1 MSGSEVV
8 PQTLCLDKKAT
19 EDFSHSHVICAGEW
33 VTGSISG
40 CENVLN
46 QEIQHISEMT
56 EMVHIINAILQAT
69 LHSCSNQNALSN

>member
-1 MSGSEVV
+1 M
-8 PQTLCLDKKAT
+8 
-19 EDFSHSHVICAGEW
+19 
-33 VTGSISG
+33 TGSISG